1 MILPLV
7 FVLASGPQPAE
18 CVARTAARASNV
30 WERAKA
36 PERRRYC
43 DLLAGASARLAGA
56 APDAGA
62 ALALAEEAARLE
74 PDRAA
79 PLVLAGRA
87 LERAGDARGAL
98 ARFDAARARDERALD
113 EAPAL
118 ASYAPALAGVGRLPD
133 AAAAYRALLP
143 RASALPEGVRAR
155 AVLEA
160 GLVLGAEGP
169 GAIDASA
176 AALRE
181 AVREATGET
190 RALAEVA
197 LALALDRAG
206 LADVTR
212 PGTAAA
218 QAPDV
223 ALGDGA
229 TRLLARLGLAHEA
242 LALRAAALA
251 GADAQGA
258 AASLAQYAAAAPE
271 AAWAEHAR
279 RRAAELRRAPR
290 PARGGRGV
298 GGER

>member
-7 FVLASGPQPAE
+7 LVLASGAQPVE
-18 CVARTAARASNV
+18 CTARASSRASNV

-56 APDAGA
+56 SPDAGA
-62 ALALAEEAARLE
+62 ALALAEEAARVE
-74 PDRAA
+74 PERAA

-87 LERAGDARGAL
+87 LERAGDAAAAL

-113 EAPAL
+113 DAPAL
-118 ASYAPALAGVGRLPD
+118 ASYAPALAGVGRRSD

-155 AVLEA
+155 SVLEA

-169 GAIDASA
+169 AAIDASA

-181 AVREATGET
+181 AVRAATGET

-212 PGTAAA
+212 GGAALA
-218 QAPDV
+218 RTPDA
-223 ALGDGA
+223 ALGEAA
-229 TRLLARLGLAHEA
+229 TRVLARLGLAHEA

-251 GADAQGA
+251 GTDAPGA
-258 AASLAQYAAAAPE
+258 AAALTQYAAGAPDGP
-271 AAWAEHAR
+271 WSEHAR

-290 PARGGRGV
+290 ASRG